1 MSFVTERGERLTS
14 VSDGMGG
21 HARVASVNLLPP
33 EILAGRAFR
42 RIQRGMAAAVAVVVA
57 AICGVYVLEARDT
70 DTASQELMAVK
81 DVGTT
86 LRAEQAPYAD
96 VPRVHQAIDA
106 AQSARQGAMAQ
117 DVEWYRYLADFSRVT
132 PPGVWFTSLDLTM
145 SNAPGAAAAATGLP
159 VTGVAAINVTGTGGT
174 HLDVAAWLDALAK
187 EAAVSNPFVT
197 SSATAKIGS
206 TDVVNF
212 SSTAAVGADALS
224 HRFDR
229 KAGS

>member
-14 VSDGMGG
+14 INDGMGG

-42 RIQRGMAAAVAVVVA
+42 RSQRGMAAAVVVVA
-57 AICGVYVLEARDT
+57 AALGGVYVVQARETESAAAELVAARDLG
-70 DTASQELMAVK
+70 SS
-81 DVGTT
+81 

-96 VPRVHQAIDA
+96 VPRVHQAIDE
-106 AQSARQGAMAQ
+106 AQAARQGAMAQ

-132 PPGVWFTSLDLTM
+132 PAGVWFTSLDMTLA
-145 SNAPGAAAAATGLP
+145 NAPGAAAAASGAP
-159 VTGVAAINVTGTGGT
+159 VTGVAAINVAGTGRN
-174 HLDVAAWLDALAK
+174 HLDVAAWLDTLAK
-187 EAAVSNPFVT
+187 EAAVANPFAT
-197 SSATAKIGS
+197 SSATAKIG
-206 TDVVNF
+206 TKDVVNF
-212 SSTAAVGADALS
+212 TSTAAVGADALS